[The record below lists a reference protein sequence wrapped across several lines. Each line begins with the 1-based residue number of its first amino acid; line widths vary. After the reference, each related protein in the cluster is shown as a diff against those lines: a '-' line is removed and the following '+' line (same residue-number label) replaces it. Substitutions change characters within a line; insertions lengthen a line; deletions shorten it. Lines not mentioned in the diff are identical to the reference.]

1 MNISKTNYVI
11 FHSQSKRSNEFI
23 RIKLGSKPLNRA
35 EYIQYLGILV
45 DSTLSW
51 KPQITELSKKLARTT
66 GMFFKKRHYVTSDTL
81 KLLYYSLFYSFISY
95 GIVVWGLT
103 HPTILDC
110 LFRLQKRVV
119 RAISFKDIYAHSNPL
134 FYKLKLLKL
143 FDIHTLN
150 LLSLVYECQNNQSI
164 QPFDDYFTPLY
175 SVHNY
180 NTRQAFKGD
189 IYVPDTNTTQYGKR
203 SARYT
208 GSILWNS
215 LDLFIRQSPSSFV
228 FKKGSMTFTYHL
240 ILSKLYHSHVT
251 QSQLIVIKF
260 FILLLMFCMLP
271 NQPTVT
277 LSMPILLSPLSF

>member
-1 MNISKTNYVI
+1 
-11 FHSQSKRSNEFI
+11 
-23 RIKLGSKPLNRA
+23 
-35 EYIQYLGILV
+35 
-45 DSTLSW
+45 
-51 KPQITELSKKLARTT
+51 
-66 GMFFKKRHYVTSDTL
+66 MFFKIRHYVSSDTL

-119 RAISFKDIYAHSNPL
+119 RAISFKDIYAHSTPL

-150 LLSLVYECQNNQSI
+150 LLSRVYEYQNNQSV

-189 IYVPDTNTTQYGKR
+189 IYVPGTNTTQYGKINLMEQF
-203 SARYT
+203 
-208 GSILWNS
+208 G
-215 LDLFIRQSPSSFV
+215 
-228 FKKGSMTFTYHL
+228 
-240 ILSKLYHSHVT
+240 
-251 QSQLIVIKF
+251 IVYKTIPF
-260 FILLLMFCMLP
+260 FICIQKRAP
-271 NQPTVT
+271 
-277 LSMPILLSPLSF
+277 

>member
-1 MNISKTNYVI
+1 
-11 FHSQSKRSNEFI
+11 
-23 RIKLGSKPLNRA
+23 
-35 EYIQYLGILV
+35 
-45 DSTLSW
+45 
-51 KPQITELSKKLARTT
+51 
-66 GMFFKKRHYVTSDTL
+66 MFFKIRHYVSSDTL
-81 KLLYYSLFYSFISY
+81 QLLYYSLFYSFISY

-119 RAISFKDIYAHSNPL
+119 RAISFKDIYAHSTPL

-164 QPFDDYFTPLY
+164 QPFDDYFTHLY

-189 IYVPDTNTTQYGKR
+189 IYVPGTNTTQYGKR

-215 LDLFIRQSPSSFV
+215 LDLFIRQSPSLFV
-228 FKKGSMTFTYHL
+228 FKKGSVTITYHF

-271 NQPTVT
+271 NQPIVSLLYFIYAHTAVST
-277 LSMPILLSPLSF
+277 IILN

>member
-1 MNISKTNYVI
+1 M
-11 FHSQSKRSNEFI
+11 
-23 RIKLGSKPLNRA
+23 L
-35 EYIQYLGILV
+35 
-45 DSTLSW
+45 
-51 KPQITELSKKLARTT
+51 
-66 GMFFKKRHYVTSDTL
+66 FKIRHYVSSDTL

-119 RAISFKDIYAHSNPL
+119 RAISFKDIYAHSTPL

-150 LLSLVYECQNNQSI
+150 LLSLVYEYQNNQSV

-175 SVHNY
+175 SVHNC

-189 IYVPDTNTTQYGKR
+189 IYVPGTNTTQYGKR
-203 SARYT
+203 SAKYS

-215 LDLFIRQSPSSFV
+215 LELFIRQSPSSFV
-228 FKKGSMTFTYHL
+228 FKKGSMTITYHF
-240 ILSKLYHSHVT
+240 ILSNC
-251 QSQLIVIKF
+251 IIF
-260 FILLLMFCMLP
+260 MLLKA
-271 NQPTVT
+271 N
-277 LSMPILLSPLSF
+277 LLS